1 MKEET
6 KQALRE
12 LRVIL
17 IIIIV
22 FIIAAAIIISTYS
35 KIGLNEALGMTVTQ
49 ILTAGTGGVLGNV
62 FYVVIVFL
70 TLGVTFYMFEKVI
83 ILLSEVRIGGILM
96 GAILSNIKDHYIVCG
111 AGRVGTHAAEKLKK
125 TNKKV
130 VIIENDV
137 AKAEFLKK
145 RGYMVVEGDCMNEEV
160 LEKAKIRKA
169 KGLLACTGEDNK
181 NIFLVLTSKDLNPSI
196 KVASRVN
203 DQNAKAEFE
212 RAGADIIV
220 APEVTGGYELA
231 DKISES
237 I

>member
-1 MKEET
+1 
-6 KQALRE
+6 
-12 LRVIL
+12 
-17 IIIIV
+17 V
-22 FIIAAAIIISTYS
+22 FIVAAAIIVSTYS

-49 ILTAGTGGVLGNV
+49 ILTAGTGGVLGNI

-83 ILLSEVRIGGILM
+83 ILLSNIRIGGILM
-96 GAILSNIKDHYIVCG
+96 GAVLSNIKDHYIVCG
-111 AGRVGTHAAEKLKK
+111 AGRVGIHAAEKLKK

-130 VIIENDV
+130 VVIESDV
-137 AKAEFLKK
+137 AKAEFLRK
-145 RGYMVVEGDCMNEEV
+145 RGYMVVEGDCMNEEI

-231 DKISES
+231 DKISEAS
-237 I
+237 